1 MALPKSEEKRAR
13 ILEAA
18 IQMFSQNGYSKATI
32 KDIAKEAGV
41 SFGTVFTYFENK
53 DELFKAAVLEP
64 LEEIKVVMLASPEPT
79 AEPVAQ
85 LKELIS
91 AHFQFF
97 AQQATYSRMI
107 QYVIGQPDRF
117 HELFIELDQF
127 SLQLRDAFRPLILK
141 GQEVGDLIELN
152 PDDVAD
158 TYLAFINGVRLTRI
172 DSYEERSRWD
182 MYIRHALLLFG
193 PKQ

>member
-53 DELFKAAVLEP
+53 DELFKAAVIEP
-64 LEEIKVVMLASPEPT
+64 LEGVKRVMLVSPEPT
-79 AEPVAQ
+79 EEPVAQ

-91 AHFQFF
+91 THFRFF

-117 HELFIELDQF
+117 HDLFLELDQF
-127 SLQLRDAFRPLILK
+127 SLELRDALRPLIVK
-141 GQEVGDLIELN
+141 GQEMGQLIELN

-182 MYIRHALLLFG
+182 MYIQHALLLFG

>member
-1 MALPKSEEKRAR
+1 MAIAKSEEKRER
-13 ILEAA
+13 ILYAA
-18 IQMFSQNGYSKATI
+18 IRMFSQNGYSKATI

-53 DELFKAAVLEP
+53 DELFRAAVLEP
-64 LEEIKVVMLASPEPT
+64 LEDIKREMLLSLEPS
-79 AEPVAQ
+79 EDPVGQ
-85 LKELIS
+85 IQELIAS
-91 AHFQFF
+91 HFRYY

-117 HELFIELDQF
+117 HDLFVELDRF
-127 SLQLRDAFRPLILK
+127 SLELRDTLRPLILK
-141 GQEVGDLIELN
+141 GQEIGDLIELN
-152 PDDVAD
+152 PDDVSD
-158 TYLAFINGVRLTRI
+158 TYLSFLNGVRLTRI
-172 DSYEERSRWD
+172 DSYEDSSYWD

>member
-18 IQMFSQNGYSKATI
+18 IQMFSQSGYSKATI

-64 LEEIKVVMLASPEPT
+64 LDEIKRVMLASPEPT
-79 AEPVAQ
+79 EEPVAQ

-117 HELFIELDQF
+117 HDLFIELDRF
-127 SLQLRDAFRPLILK
+127 SLELRDALRPLILK
-141 GQEVGDLIELN
+141 GQEVGELIELH

-158 TYLAFINGVRLTRI
+158 TYLAFLNGVRLTRI
-172 DSYEERSRWD
+172 DSYEERNRWD
-182 MYIRHALLLFG
+182 MYIKHALLLFG

>member
-32 KDIAKEAGV
+32 KDIANEAGV

-64 LEEIKVVMLASPEPT
+64 LEEIKRVMLASPEPT
-79 AEPVAQ
+79 EEPVAQ
-85 LKELIS
+85 LRELIS

-127 SLQLRDAFRPLILK
+127 SLQLRDALRPLILK
-141 GQEVGDLIELN
+141 GQEVGDLIELH
-152 PDDVAD
+152 PDDVTD